1 MNSIGYGIL
10 LTLTVLA
17 VVVLILTVERCW
29 LRLTR
34 RPLAPERYPQRVTD
48 AAKT

>member
-1 MNSIGYGIL
+1 MNPIFYGIL
-10 LTLTVLA
+10 LTLTVLV
-17 VVVLILTVERCW
+17 VVVLILAVERFW

-34 RPLAPERYPQRVTD
+34 RPVAPERYPQRVTG